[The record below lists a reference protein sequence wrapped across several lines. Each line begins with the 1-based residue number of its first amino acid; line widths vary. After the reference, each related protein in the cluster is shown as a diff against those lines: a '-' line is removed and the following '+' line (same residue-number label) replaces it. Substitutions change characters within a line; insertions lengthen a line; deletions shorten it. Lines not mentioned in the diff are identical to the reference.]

1 MAASV
6 PFNVLRAARP
16 LIAALGVA
24 ALAACGHGG
33 DDTQIAARVNKGEI
47 SVHQVQT
54 LLQRQGRPAGG
65 EASARVLETL
75 IDQELAAQAATDAG
89 LDKDPAFVQQLAA
102 ARRELLARA
111 YQERVAAKAV
121 TPSTDEV
128 ERYFEAHPELFAQR
142 RLYVLRETLID
153 PAADATVLRAAAERA
168 RSPEDLDRL
177 LREAGLRFAT
187 RLTTSASEDLPA
199 AVLGPV
205 SKLEP
210 GQSVAVL
217 LPGVARAYTV
227 IQAIRAPVDR
237 HNADP
242 LISGYITNE
251 RRAAAVGEAMKTL
264 RAEGR
269 ISYVGNFAPGAAS
282 AASAPARREGTQ

>member
-1 MAASV
+1 MAATV
-6 PFNVLRAARP
+6 PFKLLLAA
-16 LIAALGVA
+16 AAVA

-33 DDTQIAARVNKGEI
+33 DDTQIAVRVNKGEI

-54 LLQRQGRPAGG
+54 LLQRHGRAAGADAG
-65 EASARVLETL
+65 ARVLETL
-75 IDQELAAQAATDAG
+75 IDQEIAAQAATDAG
-89 LDKDPAFVQQLAA
+89 LDKEPAFVQQLAA

-111 YQERVAAKAV
+111 YQERVAAKAT

-128 ERYFEAHPELFAQR
+128 ERYYEAHPELFAQR
-142 RLYVLRETLID
+142 RLYVLRETLIE
-153 PAADATVLRAAAERA
+153 PTADATVLRAAAERA
-168 RSPEDLDRL
+168 RSTDDLDRL

-210 GQSVAVL
+210 GQSAAVL

-227 IQAIRAPVDR
+227 LQAIKAPVDR

-242 LISGYITNE
+242 LIAGYIANE
-251 RRAAAVGEAMKTL
+251 RRATAVGEAMKAL
-264 RAEGR
+264 RGEAR
-269 ISYVGNFAPGAAS
+269 IAYVGNFAPGAAS
-282 AASAPARREGTQ
+282 APARREGTQ